1 MSSEFP
7 LCWTSQRNPIPA
19 GASSLI
25 WTSINRD
32 TASKTFYQSMK
43 SGWKNIKW
51 MTTEH
56 QNCLNNMKKK
66 KKKVLGEYWEA
77 VCFHP
82 VLDLP
87 VKTRGR
93 KIKKHLVREDWIP
106 LSILTG
112 SAGETLMTW
121 NKRRMDKPMSV
132 PRCQW
137 LLHTRWLGGT
147 KTAEVRTTL
156 KRQSAHTPDQHHN
169 SCSTSSNCNL
179 LAGWDLLEHLSETF
193 TPIPTSGT
201 RLH

>member
-1 MSSEFP
+1 MDKYK
-7 LCWTSQRNPIPA
+7 QRH
-19 GASSLI
+19 
-25 WTSINRD
+25 SIQNILPEHEEWLKKHQVNDNR
-32 TASKTFYQSMK
+32 TPELFEQY
-43 SGWKNIKW
+43 
-51 MTTEH
+51 EEE
-56 QNCLNNMKKK
+56 K

-121 NKRRMDKPMSV
+121 KKRMNKPMSV